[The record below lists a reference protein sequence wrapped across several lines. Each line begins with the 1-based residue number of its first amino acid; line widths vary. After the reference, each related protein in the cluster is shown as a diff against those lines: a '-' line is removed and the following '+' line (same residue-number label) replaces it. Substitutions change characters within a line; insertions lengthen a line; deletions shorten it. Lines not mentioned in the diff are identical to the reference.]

1 MQKIPIPNNIKT
13 ISDPSYRYQRDEII
27 IRQNKQYFVLDNL
40 NNIAKQLMIEE
51 KEIIDFIQKYP
62 KLNIKMIDNKV
73 GINVGFNV
81 ISEQDIKNMIEK
93 FIINY
98 IICQECS
105 YPELDVL
112 DKNSST
118 YNICKS
124 CGYNKN
130 EMKCKTESV
139 KKMSKKEIL
148 EKERLAKKEAIN
160 LARLNKKG
168 NKDPLTNDHSSVL
181 AEI

>member
-130 EMKCKTESV
+130 EMKCKTESEKKEISETEPV
-139 KKMSKKEIL
+139 KKMSKKEMSK
-148 EKERLAKKEAIN
+148 KERLAKKEAIN

-168 NKDPLTNDHSSVL
+168 NKDPPY
-181 AEI
+181 